1 MNENPRSP
9 QNMAPGSSPGRG
21 PSAATGVAASHAP
34 ESRPSENEARL
45 DALVSSIDQIVFEL
59 DGEGT
64 FLNVWA
70 ANESLLYRPRQEL
83 LRRKSREFFP
93 EEQFAPFREIY
104 RRVLETGRGED
115 VEYELEVAAG
125 RRWFLARV
133 NRIPSSDGLRK
144 SVCMVIRDITDRKH
158 AEEKFAKAF
167 LCSPEAMV
175 ISGIEDGR
183 LIDFNESFLRLS
195 GFTRAELTGRSS
207 DEMGFWVNPKER
219 LQFAAQLRRQGEV
232 QEIEMRFVNKSG
244 DQRILQISAHTIDLG
259 RVDCFIA
266 TLRDIT
272 ERKALEQ
279 QLREVQKME
288 AVGRLAGGVAHDF
301 NNLLVGI
308 LGYSELLQKKLPR
321 GGELERMAEE
331 IQSAAMRARDLTSRL
346 LALSRR
352 QVLHPR
358 VIDFNALVQQ
368 SARLLGPTLAEDI
381 RLALRLDPKTG
392 NVKADPAQ
400 LEQVVL
406 NLAINARDAMP
417 RGGTLSIE
425 SCNIQVDA
433 ALARRHAGLLPGSYV
448 RLWVADTGCGMTPD
462 VMARIF
468 EPFFSTKAPEKGS
481 GLGLSTVYGIV
492 KQTGGCVTVA
502 SEPGRGAA
510 FGIYLPRAMEP
521 LEPPA
526 RPAPLIEGRRGLE
539 TVLLVEDEP
548 IVRRL
553 TSALLVE
560 GGYRTLCAPGGA
572 EALQLLAENSEAIHL
587 LITDV
592 VMPEMSG
599 PELAS
604 RLCKIRPHTRVLY
617 MSGYTDDET
626 LGRRGLPGNSAFLQ
640 KPFTPP
646 EFIRKVRETLDATPP
661 PRQQQR
667 S

>member
-1 MNENPRSP
+1 
-9 QNMAPGSSPGRG
+9 
-21 PSAATGVAASHAP
+21 
-34 ESRPSENEARL
+34 
-45 DALVSSIDQIVFEL
+45 
-59 DGEGT
+59 
-64 FLNVWA
+64 
-70 ANESLLYRPRQEL
+70 
-83 LRRKSREFFP
+83 
-93 EEQFAPFREIY
+93 
-104 RRVLETGRGED
+104 
-115 VEYELEVAAG
+115 
-125 RRWFLARV
+125 
-133 NRIPSSDGLRK
+133 
-144 SVCMVIRDITDRKH
+144 MVIRDITDRKH

-368 SARLLGPTLAEDI
+368 SASLAWSHAGGRHSSGAAARSED
-381 RLALRLDPKTG
+381 RKREGRSRA
-392 NVKADPAQ
+392 
-400 LEQVVL
+400 
-406 NLAINARDAMP
+406 ARA
-417 RGGTLSIE
+417 GGAE
-425 SCNIQVDA
+425 PGDQR
-433 ALARRHAGLLPGSYV
+433 ARRHAARAALSRSRVATFRWTRPWHAGMPGCC
-448 RLWVADTGCGMTPD
+448 RDRTCGCGW
-462 VMARIF
+462 R
-468 EPFFSTKAPEKGS
+468 
-481 GLGLSTVYGIV
+481 
-492 KQTGGCVTVA
+492 
-502 SEPGRGAA
+502 
-510 FGIYLPRAMEP
+510 
-521 LEPPA
+521 
-526 RPAPLIEGRRGLE
+526 
-539 TVLLVEDEP
+539 
-548 IVRRL
+548 
-553 TSALLVE
+553 
-560 GGYRTLCAPGGA
+560 
-572 EALQLLAENSEAIHL
+572 
-587 LITDV
+587 
-592 VMPEMSG
+592 
-599 PELAS
+599 
-604 RLCKIRPHTRVLY
+604 TRV
-617 MSGYTDDET
+617 
-626 LGRRGLPGNSAFLQ
+626 A
-640 KPFTPP
+640 
-646 EFIRKVRETLDATPP
+646 A
-661 PRQQQR
+661 
-667 S
+667 